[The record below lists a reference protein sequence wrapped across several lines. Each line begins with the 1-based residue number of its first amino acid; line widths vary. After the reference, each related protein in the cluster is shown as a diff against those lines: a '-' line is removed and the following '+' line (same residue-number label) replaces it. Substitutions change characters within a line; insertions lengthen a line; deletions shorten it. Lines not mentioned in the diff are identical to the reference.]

1 MKCLLVFVVALAVVA
16 AQEEKKAEEAA
27 PAAEAPK
34 VASVLPYAFPGYAY
48 PSVYSTGLTYTQPIA
63 YSSPLV
69 YNYQPVIQKLVPKEY
84 EVEVKTYQ
92 AELVD
97 TGCKNSFGVSVPCA
111 AAKTKRSPQEA
122 EAAAEAAPA
131 EAAPAEAAP
140 AEAAPAEAAPAA
152 AEEKPAVAPVVPG
165 ARLLPYFYSNAYNT
179 VPLTYAAQPLTYTYP
194 AVTYKAIE
202 PKIQEIE
209 VPTPKFKSVVEKV
222 PIQPAC
228 QNAWG
233 FAVPCA

>member
-1 MKCLLVFVVALAVVA
+1 MFFHFLVQLVFVVTLAVVA
-16 AQEEKKAEEAA
+16 AQEEKKEEAA
-27 PAAEAPK
+27 PAAAEAPK
-34 VASVLPYAFPGYAY
+34 VASVLPLTFPGGYAY
-48 PSVYSTGLTYTQPIA
+48 PSVYSAGLTYTQPIA

-69 YNYQPVIQKLVPKEY
+69 YNYQPVIQKFVPKEY

-111 AAKTKRSPQEA
+111 AAKTKRSPQDPAPEA
-122 EAAAEAAPA
+122 EAAPADAAPA
-131 EAAPAEAAP
+131 EAAPAP
-140 AEAAPAEAAPAA
+140 
-152 AEEKPAVAPVVPG
+152 EEKPVVVAPVVPQ
-165 ARLLPYFYSNAYNT
+165 ARLLPYYYSNAYNT

-209 VPTPKFKSVVEKV
+209 VPTPKFKTVVEKV

-228 QNAWG
+228 QNMYG

>member
-1 MKCLLVFVVALAVVA
+1 LAVVA
-16 AQEEKKAEEAA
+16 AQEEEKKAEEA
-27 PAAEAPK
+27 PK
-34 VASVLPYAFPGYAY
+34 VAAVLPYAF
-48 PSVYSTGLTYTQPIA
+48 PSVYSTGLTYAQPIA

-69 YNYQPVIQKLVPKEY
+69 YNYQPVIQKFVPKEY

-92 AELVD
+92 AELVE

-111 AAKTKRSPQEA
+111 RKRRSPQEEEPAATEAPA
-122 EAAAEAAPA
+122 EAARAEAEAAPAEA

-152 AEEKPAVAPVVPG
+152 APAAK
-165 ARLLPYFYSNAYNT
+165 LLPYYYTNAYNT
-179 VPLTYAAQPLTYTYP
+179 LPLTYAVHHPLTYTYP
-194 AVTYKAIE
+194 AITYKAIE

-209 VPTPKFKSVVEKV
+209 VPTPKFKTVVEKI

-228 QNAWG
+228 QNMYG

>member
-1 MKCLLVFVVALAVVA
+1 M
-16 AQEEKKAEEAA
+16 KAEEAA

-48 PSVYSTGLTYTQPIA
+48 PSIYSTGLTYTQPIA

-69 YNYQPVIQKLVPKEY
+69 YNYQPVVQKLVPKEY
-84 EVEVKTYQ
+84 EVEIKTYQ

-111 AAKTKRSPQEA
+111 AAKTKRSPQDSD
-122 EAAAEAAPA
+122 AEAAPA
-131 EAAPAEAAP
+131 EAAPAEAAEEKP
-140 AEAAPAEAAPAA
+140 AET
-152 AEEKPAVAPVVPG
+152 AEEKPAEAVAVAPQ
-165 ARLLPYFYSNAYNT
+165 ARLLPYYYTNAYNA

-194 AVTYKAIE
+194 AVTYKALE
-202 PKIQEIE
+202 PKVQEIE
-209 VPTPKFKSVVEKV
+209 VPTPKFKTVVEKV

-228 QNAWG
+228 QNMYG

>member
-34 VASVLPYAFPGYAY
+34 VASILPYAFPGYAY

-97 TGCKNSFGVSVPCA
+97 TGCKNSFGVNVPC

-122 EAAAEAAPA
+122 DATAEAAAEAAP
-131 EAAPAEAAP
+131 
-140 AEAAPAEAAPAA
+140 EAAPAA
-152 AEEKPAVAPVVPG
+152 AEEKPAEEKPADVVAPVVPG